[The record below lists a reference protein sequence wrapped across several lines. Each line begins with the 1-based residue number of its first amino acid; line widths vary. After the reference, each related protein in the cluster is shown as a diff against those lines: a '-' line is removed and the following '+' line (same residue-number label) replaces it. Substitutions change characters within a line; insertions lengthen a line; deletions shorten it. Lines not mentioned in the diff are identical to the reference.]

1 MKVIGMMSGTSL
13 DGMDLC
19 SVIFSENDKGYTY
32 TIEYAKT
39 YRYDTIW
46 ENDLK
51 KAYSQTPK
59 EVDRLNK
66 KFTFYVNQKI
76 KEFIEE
82 FSIESID
89 LIASHGHT
97 IWHKPNEGYTLQ
109 IGNLPNLKEGLPV
122 PVVCD
127 FRVQDV
133 QFGGQGAPLV
143 PIGDQLLFSN
153 YDFCLNLGGF
163 SNISF
168 QKNGVRRAFDICP
181 INILLNE
188 YTLLYYQK
196 PYDDQGKFAS
206 QGKVCS
212 EFLDEL
218 NSLEFYN
225 KNTPKSLGVEE
236 VNAFYKPI
244 VSKYVIEPQDL
255 LCTLVEHMAIQIGKV
270 VNQYQGETMLVTGG
284 GAFNSYLIH
293 RIKKYCKT
301 IELIIPDTLT
311 IEYKEALIFA
321 FLGYL
326 KIQDKINC
334 LSSVTGA
341 KKDHSSGVIY
351 R

>member
-1 MKVIGMMSGTSL
+1 MMSGTSL

-19 SVIFSENDKGYTY
+19 SVIFYESENGYSY
-32 TIEYAKT
+32 KIENAKT
-39 YRYDTIW
+39 YKYDSTW
-46 ENDLK
+46 EKDLK
-51 KAYSQTPK
+51 NAYSNSRE
-59 EVDRLNK
+59 EVHELNK
-66 KFTFYVNQKI
+66 KYTQYVNQKI
-76 KEFIEE
+76 KDFIDE
-82 FSIESID
+82 FSVESIN

-109 IGNLPNLKEGLPV
+109 IGNLPTLKDGLPA

-168 QKNGVRRAFDICP
+168 QENGIRRAFDICP
-181 INILLNE
+181 VNILLNE

-196 PYDDQGKFAS
+196 AYDNQGKFAS
-206 QGKVCS
+206 QGKIYK
-212 EFLDEL
+212 ELLDEL
-218 NSLEFYN
+218 NNLEFYN
-225 KNTPKSLGVEE
+225 KNKPKSLGVEE
-236 VNAFYKPI
+236 VNSYYKPI
-244 VSKYVIEPQDL
+244 VCKYVITPEDL
-255 LCTLVEHMAIQIGKV
+255 LCTLVEHMAFQISVV
-270 VNQYQGETMLVTGG
+270 VNKNKGESLLITGG
-284 GAFNSYLIH
+284 GAFNNYLIK
-293 RIKKYCKT
+293 RIEYYCKS
-301 IELIIPDTLT
+301 IEIIVPDKLT

-326 KIQDKINC
+326 KIQNKNNC

-341 KKDHSSGVIY
+341 KNDHSSGVIY